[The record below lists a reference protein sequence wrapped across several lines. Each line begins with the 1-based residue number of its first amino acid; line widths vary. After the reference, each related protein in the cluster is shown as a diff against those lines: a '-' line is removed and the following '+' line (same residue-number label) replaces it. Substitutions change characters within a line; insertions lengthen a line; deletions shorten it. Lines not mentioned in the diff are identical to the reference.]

1 MIITSIYTYFA
12 IIFRNK
18 IPNKEWFL
26 PSFILGL
33 TIPDLDTFLV
43 NSNLLNNINY
53 NNTFG
58 HSIVS
63 ILLVYLI
70 LLIIYEI
77 NKKSKYLNLA
87 NGITLGI
94 LLHISLDLIISLNS
108 MNIFWPIPFN
118 SIYLY
123 DNLFFRYY
131 LKTFINIVTFMS
143 FRYFY
148 FQTIEFI
155 IQNNNKDGKLIQFLN
170 IMMKFQ
176 FAIIILY
183 LITIMFEQKK
193 LTILVFNTGYLIS
206 MISLYIGLLKGWKSF
221 KIYKDNSKKD
231 IIFKKEREMIN
242 LN

>member
-12 IIFRNK
+12 IIFRKK

-33 TIPDLDTFLV
+33 TIPDLDTLLINF
-43 NSNLLNNINY
+43 NLLNNIY
-53 NNTFG
+53 HSNTFG
-58 HSIVS
+58 HSIIS
-63 ILLVYLI
+63 ILLLYLI

-77 NKKSKYLNLA
+77 SKKSKYLNLA
-87 NGITLGI
+87 NGITLGM
-94 LLHISLDLIISLNS
+94 LLHISLDVIISLSS
-108 MNIFWPIPFN
+108 MNIFWPLPFN

-123 DNLFFRYY
+123 DNLLFRYY
-131 LKTFINIVTFMS
+131 LKTYINIITFIL

-183 LITIMFEQKK
+183 LITIIFEQKK

-221 KIYKDNSKKD
+221 KIYKDNNEKD

>member
-12 IIFRNK
+12 IIFRKK

-33 TIPDLDTFLV
+33 TIPDLDTILINFNL
-43 NSNLLNNINY
+43 SNNTNHS
-53 NNTFG
+53 NTFG
-58 HSIVS
+58 HSIIS

-87 NGITLGI
+87 NGITLGM

-108 MNIFWPIPFN
+108 MNIFWPLPFN
-118 SIYLY
+118 LIYLY

-131 LKTFINIVTFMS
+131 LKTFINITTFLS

-155 IQNNNKDGKLIQFLN
+155 IHDNNKDGKLIQFLN
-170 IMMKFQ
+170 IMMKFE
-176 FAIIILY
+176 FVIIITY
-183 LITIMFEQKK
+183 LLTIIFEQKK
-193 LTILVFNTGYLIS
+193 LTISVFNIGYLIS
-206 MISLYIGLLKGWKSF
+206 IISLYIVLLKGWKSF
-221 KIYKDNSKKD
+221 KIYKNKNEKD
-231 IIFKKEREMIN
+231 TIFKKEREMIN

>member
-12 IIFRNK
+12 IIFRKK

-33 TIPDLDTFLV
+33 TIPDIDTFLI
-43 NSNLLNNINY
+43 SFSSLKNINY
-53 NNTFG
+53 SNTFG
-58 HSIVS
+58 HSIIS
-63 ILLVYLI
+63 ILLVYLV

-87 NGITLGI
+87 NGITLGM

-108 MNIFWPIPFN
+108 IHIFWPIPVN

-123 DNLFFRYY
+123 DNLFFRYH
-131 LKTFINIVTFMS
+131 LKTFIDIITFIS

-155 IQNNNKDGKLIQFLN
+155 IQNNNKNGKLIQFLN
-170 IMMKFQ
+170 IMMKFE

-183 LITIMFEQKK
+183 LLTVIFEQKI
-193 LTILVFNTGYLIS
+193 LTILVFNLGYLIS

-221 KIYKDNSKKD
+221 KIYKDNNEKD

>member
-43 NSNLLNNINY
+43 NFNLLNNINY

-155 IQNNNKDGKLIQFLN
+155 IQNSNKDGKLIQFLN

>member
-43 NSNLLNNINY
+43 NFNLLNNINY

-221 KIYKDNSKKD
+221 KIYKDNSEKD

>member
-12 IIFRNK
+12 IMFRKK

-33 TIPDLDTFLV
+33 TIPDLDTLQINF
-43 NSNLLNNINY
+43 NLLNNIY
-53 NNTFG
+53 HSNTFG
-58 HSIVS
+58 HSIIS
-63 ILLVYLI
+63 ILFLYLI

-77 NKKSKYLNLA
+77 SKKSKYLNLA
-87 NGITLGI
+87 NGIALGM
-94 LLHISLDLIISLNS
+94 LLHIFLDVIISLSS
-108 MNIFWPIPFN
+108 MNIFWPLPFN

-131 LKTFINIVTFMS
+131 LKTYIDILTFIL

-170 IMMKFQ
+170 IMMKFE
-176 FAIIILY
+176 FVIIILY
-183 LITIMFEQKK
+183 LLTVIFEQKK
-193 LTILVFNTGYLIS
+193 LTILVFNSGYLIS
-206 MISLYIGLLKGWKSF
+206 MVSLYIGLLKGWKSF
-221 KIYKDNSKKD
+221 KIYKDNNKKD